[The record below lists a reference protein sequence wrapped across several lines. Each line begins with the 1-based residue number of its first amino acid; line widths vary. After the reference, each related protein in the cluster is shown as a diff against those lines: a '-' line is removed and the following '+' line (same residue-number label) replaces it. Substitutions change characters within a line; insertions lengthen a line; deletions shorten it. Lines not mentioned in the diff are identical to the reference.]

1 MKGRL
6 GFCVVLALVST
17 LATAM
22 EIFEVHEAADFQKR
36 LDRYKNR
43 NFHSR
48 WILFEAKWCPYS
60 KNGIVSLKQTFRTL
74 KKDIVLF
81 RVDW

>member
-1 MKGRL
+1 
-6 GFCVVLALVST
+6 
-17 LATAM
+17 M
-22 EIFEVHEAADFQKR
+22 EIFEVHETGDFKIR
-36 LDRYKNR
+36 LERYKNR
-43 NFHSR
+43 SFHSR

-60 KNGIVSLKQTFRTL
+60 KKGIVSLKQTFRSM